1 MTNSYLHL
9 IHEEYS
15 QTGIPFNNKWN
26 IIFQSILRDVLKRI
40 VKQTNRQY
48 LHTFKFSLFFN
59 TRQNNENK
67 TLCFNL
73 ISRFSRN
80 YVFSNWSLFL
90 TSCLTCGSYKT
101 ILIPLKRS
109 FFPSSRKVE
118 VCSKAFQEKTLLT
131 LNDNRRSIKKGE

>member
-26 IIFQSILRDVLKRI
+26 IIFQSILREVLKRI

-59 TRQNNENK
+59 TWQNKKNK
-67 TLCFNL
+67 TVCFNL
-73 ISRFSRN
+73 ILRFSRN
-80 YVFSNWSLFL
+80 DLFFKLISFPHKLFDVWKLQDYPNPSKTFVFPLKSKSWSL
-90 TSCLTCGSYKT
+90 
-101 ILIPLKRS
+101 LKS
-109 FFPSSRKVE
+109 FSR
-118 VCSKAFQEKTLLT
+118 KTLLT
-131 LNDNRRSIKKGE
+131 LNDNRIIKKEEY